1 MLCSVGQLL
10 ETAPTR
16 WGIRVVL
23 TIHNL
28 DSQEVDVW
36 FRFITMVLN
45 VSHQKSNKN
54 SERRQFFAGSFMKP
68 DDSLRF
74 WKIAKFSKIQV
85 FSNFESDFFS
95 FKWNCVSFKHGNAL
109 TINILQQEI
118 KSVKEAFTKL
128 LLLQQ

>member
-54 SERRQFFAGSFMKP
+54 SERHQFFAGSFMKP

-74 WKIAKFSKIQV
+74 WKIAKSSKIQV
-85 FSNFESDFFS
+85 FSNFESDFFHS
-95 FKWNCVSFKHGNAL
+95 NETVCHLSIW
-109 TINILQQEI
+109 
-118 KSVKEAFTKL
+118 
-128 LLLQQ
+128 

>member
-10 ETAPTR
+10 ETAPTC

-95 FKWNCVSFKHGNAL
+95 FK
-109 TINILQQEI
+109 
-118 KSVKEAFTKL
+118 
-128 LLLQQ
+128 